1 MTDNYI
7 LQALSKLLRE
17 TETDR
22 LESFQRRREAYVS
35 GGEKPLKTDGGGF
48 DDSVRMNYARVIVDK
63 GVAFLFGKDVGFEL
77 VEGSQ
82 TPAEEWLDGVW
93 KANRKMSLLQKLAT
107 NGGIY
112 GTAFLKIHAQPGQ
125 TPKLVVVDPETV
137 SVALDP
143 MDVDTVL
150 RYTIRYQTTD
160 PNTDKIISVRQVMAL
175 DGLQWLITDEIG
187 DVGGA
192 TWQTVNTQVWPYRF
206 APMLHCQNLNAP
218 NAFWGV
224 SDIED
229 DLLEVIGKESYT
241 VSNILKILRYHA
253 HPKTWARGVNAAQ
266 IKVNPDNLIVLPGET
281 ATIQN
286 LEMQSDLASS
296 IAMHKE
302 LRQFI
307 HELARVPEV
316 ATGRVESIGPLS
328 GVALE
333 ILYQPLLEK
342 TQAKRLTYGD
352 MLVELNRRLLAIG
365 GFGDEN
371 YTELRWQEMLPKDR
385 AAEANAAL
393 SLKQLGVSGDTLVQQ
408 FGYDPD
414 LEREKRAKE
423 SDLGQALL
431 QAFDRGEAQAE

>member
-1 MTDNYI
+1 
-7 LQALSKLLRE
+7 
-17 TETDR
+17 
-22 LESFQRRREAYVS
+22 
-35 GGEKPLKTDGGGF
+35 
-48 DDSVRMNYARVIVDK
+48 MNYARMIVDK
-63 GVAFLFGKDVGFEL
+63 GVAFLFGKDVRFEL
-77 VEGSQ
+77 AEGGV
-82 TPAEEWLDGVW
+82 TPQEEWLDAVW
-93 KANRKMSLLQKLAT
+93 MANRKMSLLQKLAT

-125 TPKLVVVDPETV
+125 MPKLVVVDPETV

-143 MDVDTVL
+143 MDVDSVL
-150 RYTIRYQTTD
+150 RYTIRYQTLD
-160 PNTDKIISVRQVMAL
+160 PQTDKIISVRQVIAQ
-175 DGLQWLITDEIG
+175 DGLQWQITDEIG
-187 DVGGA
+187 NVDGG
-192 TWQTVNTQVWPYRF
+192 TWQTVSVQTWPYRF

-218 NAFWGV
+218 NAFWGI

-229 DLLEVIGKESYT
+229 DVLEVINKESYT
-241 VSNILKILRYHA
+241 VSNILKILRFHA
-253 HPKTWARGVNAAQ
+253 HPKTWVRGASAAQ
-266 IKVNPDNLIVLPGET
+266 IKVNPDNMIVLPGET

-296 IAMHKE
+296 IAMHRE
-302 LRQFI
+302 LVQFI
-307 HELARVPEV
+307 HGLSRIPEV
-316 ATGRVESIGPLS
+316 STGKLDNVGALS
-328 GVALE
+328 GVAFE

-371 YTELRWQEMLPKDR
+371 YTELRWQDLLPKDKV
-385 AAEANAAL
+385 AETNAAL
-393 SLKQLGVSGDTLVQQ
+393 VLKQLGVSSDTLVQQ

>member
-1 MTDNYI
+1 MIENYI
-7 LQALSKLLRE
+7 YSALSSMLRE

-48 DDSVRMNYARVIVDK
+48 DDSVRMNYARMIVDK
-63 GVAFLFGKDVGFEL
+63 GVAFLFGKDVRFEL
-77 VEGSQ
+77 AEGDV
-82 TPAEEWLDGVW
+82 TPQEEWLDAVW
-93 KANRKMSLLQKLAT
+93 MANRKMSLLQKLAT

-125 TPKLVVVDPETV
+125 MPKLVVVDPETV

-143 MDVDTVL
+143 MDVDSVL
-150 RYTIRYQTTD
+150 RYTIRYQTLD
-160 PNTDKIISVRQVMAL
+160 PQTNKIISVRQVIAQ
-175 DGLQWLITDEIG
+175 DGLQWQITDEIG
-187 DVGGA
+187 NVGGG
-192 TWQTVNTQVWPYRF
+192 TWQTVSVQTWPYRF

-229 DLLEVIGKESYT
+229 DVLEVINKESYT
-241 VSNILKILRYHA
+241 VSNILKILRFHA
-253 HPKTWARGVNAAQ
+253 HPKTWVRGASAAQ
-266 IKVNPDNLIVLPGET
+266 IKVNPDNMIVLPGET

-296 IAMHKE
+296 IAMHRE
-302 LRQFI
+302 LVQFI
-307 HELARVPEV
+307 HGLSRIPEV
-316 ATGRVESIGPLS
+316 STGRLDNVGALS

-342 TQAKRLTYGD
+342 TEAKRMTYGE

-371 YTELRWQEMLPKDR
+371 YTELRWQDLLPKD
-385 AAEANAAL
+385 AVAEANAAL
-393 SLKQLGVSGDTLVQQ
+393 SLKQLGVSSDTLVQQ

>member
-17 TETDR
+17 NESDR

-35 GGEKPLKTDGGGF
+35 GGGKPLKTDSGGF
-48 DDSVRMNYARVIVDK
+48 DDSVRLNYARMVVDK

-77 VEGSQ
+77 VEGAQ

-112 GTAFLKIHAQPGQ
+112 GTAFLKIHLQPGRD
-125 TPKLVVVDPETV
+125 PKLVVVDPETV

-160 PNTDKIISVRQVMAL
+160 PNTDKIISVRQVMAQE
-175 DGLQWLITDEIG
+175 GLQWLITDEIG

-206 APMLHCQNLNAP
+206 APMLHCQNLIAP

-253 HPKTWARGVNAAQ
+253 HPKTWARGVSAAQ
-266 IKVNPDNLIVLPGET
+266 IKVNPDNMIVLPGET

-316 ATGRVESIGPLS
+316 ATGRVESIGTLS

-342 TQAKRLTYGD
+342 TEAKRMTYGE

-365 GFGDEN
+365 GYGEEN

>member
-7 LQALSKLLRE
+7 LQALSQLLRE
-17 TETDR
+17 TEDDR
-22 LESFQRRREAYVS
+22 LEKFQRCREAYVS
-35 GGEKPLKTDGGGF
+35 GGKKPLKTDSGGF
-48 DDSVRMNYARVIVDK
+48 DDSVRLNYARMVVDK

-112 GTAFLKIHAQPGQ
+112 GTAFLKIHLQPGRD
-125 TPKLVVVDPETV
+125 PKLVVVDPETV

-160 PNTDKIISVRQVMAL
+160 PNTDKIISVRQVMAQE
-175 DGLQWLITDEIG
+175 GLQWLITDEIG

-218 NAFWGV
+218 NAFWGI

-253 HPKTWARGVNAAQ
+253 HPKTWARGVKAEQ
-266 IKVNPDNLIVLPGET
+266 LHVNPDNLIVLPGET

-316 ATGRVESIGPLS
+316 ATGRVEGIGTLS

-342 TQAKRLTYGD
+342 TEAKRVTYGE

-371 YTELRWQEMLPKDR
+371 MTELRWQELLPKD
-385 AAEANAAL
+385 AQTQANAAL
-393 SLKQLGVSGDTLVQQ
+393 SLKQLGVSGDTLIQE

-414 LEREKRAKE
+414 VEREKRAKE
-423 SDLGQALL
+423 SALGSVLL
-431 QAFDRGEAQAE
+431 TAFDQGGEGEE

>member
-7 LQALSKLLRE
+7 YSALSQLLRE
-17 TETDR
+17 TESDR
-22 LESFQRRREAYVS
+22 LEKFQRCREAYIS
-35 GGEKPLKTDGGGF
+35 GGEKPLKTDSGGF
-48 DDSVRMNYARVIVDK
+48 DDSVRLNYARMVVDK
-63 GVAFLFGKDVGFEL
+63 GVSFLFGKDVGFEL
-77 VEGSQ
+77 TEGAV
-82 TPAEEWLDGVW
+82 TPAEAWLDAVW
-93 KANRKMSLLQKLAT
+93 KSNRKMSLLQKLAT

-112 GTAFLKIHAQPGQ
+112 GTAFLKIHLQPGRD
-125 TPKLVVVDPETV
+125 PKLVVVDPETV
-137 SVALDP
+137 SVGLDP

-160 PNTDKIISVRQVMAL
+160 PNTNKIISVRQVMVQE
-175 DGLQWLITDEIG
+175 GLRWLITDEIG
-187 DVGGA
+187 DVSGA
-192 TWQTVNTQVWPYRF
+192 TWQTVNRQVWPYNF
-206 APMLHCQNLNAP
+206 APMLHCQNIIAP
-218 NAFWGV
+218 NAFWGI

-253 HPKTWARGVNAAQ
+253 HPKTWARGVTAD
-266 IKVNPDNLIVLPGET
+266 KLRVNPDNLIVLPGDT
-281 ATIQN
+281 ATLQN

-316 ATGRVESIGPLS
+316 ATGRVEGIGALS

-342 TQAKRLTYGD
+342 TEAKRVTYGE
-352 MLVELNRRLLAIG
+352 LIVELNRRLLAIG
-365 GFGDEN
+365 GFGEEN
-371 YTELRWQEMLPKDR
+371 ITELRWQDLLPKD
-385 AAEANAAL
+385 AQVQANAAL
-393 SLKQLGVSGDTLVQQ
+393 SLKQLGVSGDTLIQE

-414 LEREKRAKE
+414 VEREKRAKE
-423 SDLGQALL
+423 NDLGTALL
-431 QAFDRGEAQAE
+431 QAFDQGGAEAE

>member
-1 MTDNYI
+1 MIENYI
-7 LQALSKLLRE
+7 YSALSSMLRE

-35 GGEKPLKTDGGGF
+35 GGEKPLKTDSGGF
-48 DDSVRMNYARVIVDK
+48 DDSVRLNYARLVVDK
-63 GVAFLFGKDVGFEL
+63 GVAFLFGKDVRFEL
-77 VEGSQ
+77 AEGDV
-82 TPAEEWLDGVW
+82 TPQEEWLDAVW
-93 KANRKMSLLQKLAT
+93 MANRKMSLLQKLAT

-125 TPKLVVVDPETV
+125 TPRLVVVDPETV

-143 MDVDTVL
+143 MDVDSVL
-150 RYTIRYQTTD
+150 RYTIRYQTLD
-160 PNTDKIISVRQVMAL
+160 PQTNKIISVRQVIAQ
-175 DGLQWLITDEIG
+175 DGLQWQITDEIG
-187 DVGGA
+187 NVDGG

-206 APMLHCQNLNAP
+206 APMLHCQNLIAP

-253 HPKTWARGVNAAQ
+253 HPKTWARGVKAES
-266 IKVNPDNLIVLPGET
+266 IHVNPDNLIVLPGET

-316 ATGRVESIGPLS
+316 ATGRVEGIGTLS

-342 TQAKRLTYGD
+342 TEAKRVTYGE
-352 MLVELNRRLLAIG
+352 MIVELNRRLLAIG

-371 YTELRWQEMLPKDR
+371 MTELRWQELLPKD
-385 AAEANAAL
+385 AQIQANAAL
-393 SLKQLGVSGDTLVQQ
+393 SLKQLGVSGDTLIQE

-414 LEREKRAKE
+414 VEREKRAKE
-423 SDLGQALL
+423 SDLGSALL
-431 QAFDRGEAQAE
+431 QAFDQGEAQAE